1 MNGKQAHMKLSFG
14 QHLSQKQVQTLAPR
28 MIQSM
33 EILQMPLVE
42 LNERIEQELIENPV
56 LELREKDPSLPDEA
70 IPQDEAPQKRDV
82 DEKELIVD
90 EAHHNADDFER
101 LVNLD
106 QEVPSYFEDQARPS
120 SNRIQESS
128 DRHQDLMANVAER
141 SETLQDHLLQQLGE
155 WELEPA
161 LRKMCE
167 RIISA
172 LKAEDGGYLRIALR
186 DLLPADAAPDQLELA
201 EEALSIVQSLDPPGV
216 AARDLRECLLLQ
228 LNVEI
233 PHYQDVRTLIQNHLE
248 DLRDNRIP
256 QIQKATGFSQSQL
269 QEALAELRK
278 LEPKPARRFVES
290 YAPSVTPDLSVVQE
304 EGGRYVVKMDEG
316 PSRNLYISKYYRQ
329 RLANGQAT
337 KEEREFIKRKVN
349 AAQWLIES
357 IEQRRATLMKVSQA
371 IVDYQTKFLDNGPEF
386 IEPLKMQQIADQVG
400 VHVTTVSRAVDDKW
414 IETPRGIFPLRR
426 FFAGGTQT
434 EDGEDIAWDR
444 IRIELQKLI
453 DHEDK
458 SDPLSDD
465 EIVKRMGAAGL
476 KVARRTVTKY
486 RQKMGIPSSRQRKD
500 WSKQGE

>member
-1 MNGKQAHMKLSFG
+1 
-14 QHLSQKQVQTLAPR
+14 
-28 MIQSM
+28 
-33 EILQMPLVE
+33 MPLVE

-70 IPQDEAPQKRDV
+70 IPQDEAPQKKDV

-106 QEVPSYFEDQARPS
+106 QEMPSYFEDQGRPS

-128 DRHQDLMANVAER
+128 DRYQDLMANVAER

-172 LKAEDGGYLRIALR
+172 LNAEDGGYLRIALR

-201 EEALSIVQSLDPPGV
+201 EEAVSIIQSLDPPGV
-216 AARDLRECLLLQ
+216 AARDLKECLLLQ

-290 YAPSVTPDLSVVQE
+290 YAPSVTPDLSVVQDE
-304 EGGRYVVKMDEG
+304 NGRYVVKMDEG

-434 EDGEDIAWDR
+434 EGGEDIAWDR

-500 WSKQGE
+500 WSRQGN

>member
-1 MNGKQAHMKLSFG
+1 MKLSFG

-56 LELREKDPSLPDEA
+56 LELREKDPALPDEVA
-70 IPQDEAPQKRDV
+70 PADEAPATRDV
-82 DEKELIVD
+82 EQKELIVD

-106 QEVPSYFEDQARPS
+106 QEVPSYFDDQTRPS
-120 SNRIQESS
+120 SNRIQDSS
-128 DRHQDLMANVAER
+128 DRYQDLMANVAER
-141 SETLQDHLLQQLGE
+141 EETLQDHLLQQLGE
-155 WELEPA
+155 WELQA
-161 LRKMCE
+161 DLRKMCE
-167 RIISA
+167 RIISS
-172 LKAEDGGYLRIALR
+172 LNAEDGGYLRISLR
-186 DLLPADAAPDQLELA
+186 DMLPADAGPDQLDLA
-201 EEALSIVQSLDPPGV
+201 EEALSIVQSLDPPGI
-216 AARDLRECLLLQ
+216 AARDLKECLLLQ

-233 PHYQDVRTLIQNHLE
+233 PHYQDVRTLIQHHLE
-248 DLRDNRIP
+248 DLRDNKVP
-256 QIQKATGFSQSQL
+256 QIQKATGFSQEQL
-269 QEALAELRK
+269 REALAELRK

-290 YAPSVTPDLSVVQE
+290 YAPAVTPDLSVVQDE
-304 EGGRYVVKMDEG
+304 TGRYIVKMDEG
-316 PSRNLYISKYYRQ
+316 PSRNLFISKYYRQ

-414 IETPRGIFPLRR
+414 IETSRGVFPLRR
-426 FFAGGTQT
+426 FFVGGTTT

-453 DHEDK
+453 DQEDK

-500 WSKQGE
+500 WSKTSEPG

>member
-1 MNGKQAHMKLSFG
+1 MKLSFG

-56 LELREKDPSLPDEA
+56 LELREKDPSLPDEV
-70 IPQDEAPQKRDV
+70 IPEDEAPQKRDV

-106 QEVPSYFEDQARPS
+106 QEVPNYFEEQSRPS
-120 SNRIQESS
+120 SNRTQESS

-172 LKAEDGGYLRIALR
+172 LNAEDGGYLRVALR

-216 AARDLRECLLLQ
+216 AARDLKECLLLQ

-290 YAPSVTPDLSVVQE
+290 YAPSVTPDLSVIQDE
-304 EGGRYVVKMDEG
+304 SGKYVVKMDEG

-465 EIVKRMGAAGL
+465 EIVKRMGSAGL

-500 WSKQGE
+500 WSKQGQ

>member
-1 MNGKQAHMKLSFG
+1 
-14 QHLSQKQVQTLAPR
+14 
-28 MIQSM
+28 
-33 EILQMPLVE
+33 
-42 LNERIEQELIENPV
+42 
-56 LELREKDPSLPDEA
+56 
-70 IPQDEAPQKRDV
+70 
-82 DEKELIVD
+82 
-90 EAHHNADDFER
+90 
-101 LVNLD
+101 
-106 QEVPSYFEDQARPS
+106 
-120 SNRIQESS
+120 
-128 DRHQDLMANVAER
+128 MANVAER

-172 LKAEDGGYLRIALR
+172 LNAEDGGYLRIALR

-201 EEALSIVQSLDPPGV
+201 EEAVSIIQSLDPPGV
-216 AARDLRECLLLQ
+216 AARDLKECLLLQ

-290 YAPSVTPDLSVVQE
+290 YAPSVTPDLSVVQDE
-304 EGGRYVVKMDEG
+304 NGRYVVKMDEG

-434 EDGEDIAWDR
+434 EGGEDIAWDR

-500 WSKQGE
+500 WSRQGN

>member
-128 DRHQDLMANVAER
+128 DRYQDLMANVAER

-172 LKAEDGGYLRIALR
+172 LKAEDGGYLRVAIR

-304 EGGRYVVKMDEG
+304 EGGRYLVKMDEG

-349 AAQWLIES
+349 AAQWLIE
-357 IEQRRATLMKVSQA
+357 A

-444 IRIELQKLI
+444 IRIELQKLV

-500 WSKQGE
+500 WSK

>member
-1 MNGKQAHMKLSFG
+1 
-14 QHLSQKQVQTLAPR
+14 

-70 IPQDEAPQKRDV
+70 IPQDEAPQKKDV

-106 QEVPSYFEDQARPS
+106 QEMPSYFEDQGRPS

-128 DRHQDLMANVAER
+128 DRYQDLMANVAER

-161 LRKMCE
+161 VRKMCE
-167 RIISA
+167 RIVSA

-201 EEALSIVQSLDPPGV
+201 EEALSIIQSLDPPGV
-216 AARDLRECLLLQ
+216 AARDLKECLLLQ

-290 YAPSVTPDLSVVQE
+290 YAPSVTPDLSVVQDE
-304 EGGRYVVKMDEG
+304 NGRYVVKMDEG

>member
-1 MNGKQAHMKLSFG
+1 MKLSFG

-128 DRHQDLMANVAER
+128 DRYQDLMANVAER

-172 LKAEDGGYLRIALR
+172 LKAEDGGYLRVAIR

-201 EEALSIVQSLDPPGV
+201 EESLSIVQSLDPPGV

-256 QIQKATGFSQSQL
+256 KIQKATGFSQSQL

-304 EGGRYVVKMDEG
+304 EGGRYLVKMDEG

-444 IRIELQKLI
+444 IRIELQKLV

-500 WSKQGE
+500 WSK